1 MPIFEY
7 HCKDCGIKF
16 EKIVFNREAPPPVC
30 PHCQGEKVEKL
41 ISVPGSVGVA
51 SASSGPAPSCSTG
64 SCGGGG
70 FS

>member
-7 HCKDCGIKF
+7 HCKKCGVRF

-30 PHCQGEKVEKL
+30 PHCQAQEVEKL
-41 ISVPGSVGVA
+41 ISVPGSVGI
-51 SASSGPAPSCSTG
+51 ASSGGGAAPSCPSG
-64 SCGGGG
+64 SCGSGG

>member
-7 HCKDCGIKF
+7 RCKKCGATF
-16 EKIVFNREAPPPVC
+16 EKIVFNRDAHSPLC
-30 PHCQGEKVEKL
+30 PHCQAEEVEKL
-41 ISVPGSVGVA
+41 ISVPGSVGIAPSGGA
-51 SASSGPAPSCSTG
+51 SAPSCSSG

>member
-7 HCKDCGIKF
+7 HCKKCGVKF
-16 EKIVFNREAPPPVC
+16 EKIVFNREASPPVC
-30 PHCQGEKVEKL
+30 PNCQAEEVEKL

-51 SASSGPAPSCSTG
+51 GGSSTSAPSCG
-64 SCGGGG
+64 SGGCGSGG